1 MIRLV
6 NDPAHVLKNKKQ
18 NSILHFLWTGAGG
31 NFPGYYLSF
40 PSCKKIG
47 EKRLLN

>member
-31 NFPGYYLSF
+31 IFQVIIYHFLHV
-40 PSCKKIG
+40 
-47 EKRLLN
+47 KRLVKKGY